1 MITTP
6 DIDSPTDPATALWL
20 VRHAQPLIASGVCY
34 GASDIPAD
42 AQATQVAAGALAA
55 VVPAGIQVMHSPLQ
69 RCEQLAQVLRGL
81 RPDLTY
87 RSDARLAEMDFG
99 HWEGQ
104 RWDAIAR
111 AELDA
116 WTEAFSTWRCGG
128 GETVQGFMARVAAVW
143 GDTQAA
149 AQPTVWIT
157 HAGVIRA
164 ATLLAQGIRHVERAD
179 QWPADVPGF
188 GQWVV
193 CLSGIRPRN
202 LVQRNTVAPRKLSRL
217 V

>member
-6 DIDSPTDPATALWL
+6 DLDSPTAPATALWL